1 MTLALIDNATVSS
14 VQRALGKA
22 KTRDA
27 ALLDIEQ
34 AALDRFVEA
43 VLFSEQVIVPDNYK
57 QQFTPARK
65 ALLASFGVEFA
76 PIDAPIDE
84 SLNEVASSLIGPWT
98 EAFSEGS
105 DKALFNSYLQQ
116 VEAFSAFIW
125 EHSSSAFF
133 LVFRAHGIGKD
144 SPLIEALLASPKD
157 DELGHRLRIVAKDG
171 QEVSWERLSPHV
183 QRMLSVMGWLGHQY
197 IWYQVYGA
205 RHDLTYAPH
214 PLREFF
220 ANDFMSR
227 VQFSAGSA
235 GNFRDAFSEGLAQVK
250 YRLQDGLRR
259 LGAHPN
265 SFNFST
271 PNLLPALVRESSN
284 ADAFIQLV
292 MQLRDDRHVA
302 DIRALLSQINRDAVQ
317 GHHRK
322 RAQLLNDMENIGKAL
337 AAELGIEQRFLRLK
351 PPTTIT
357 GISVE
362 GDDTGIKLPISSTLY
377 RQYFLTR
384 RYRTF
389 LRDVMA
395 DIARPAQHGA
405 LKTKLDSWA
414 WVDEK
419 ALFSDNRFYLKE
431 YRFPSK
437 FHRPLL
443 RANED

>member
-1 MTLALIDNATVSS
+1 MTFALIDNATVSS

-43 VLFSEQVIVPDNYK
+43 VLFSERVVVPDNYK
-57 QQFTPARK
+57 EQFTPARK
-65 ALLASFGVEFA
+65 ALLSSFDVEFTTV
-76 PIDAPIDE
+76 DAPIDK
-84 SLNEVASSLIGPWT
+84 SINEIAGSLIGPWT

-105 DKALFNSYLQQ
+105 DKALFNKYLSQI
-116 VEAFSAFIW
+116 EAFSTFIW

-157 DELGHRLRIVAKDG
+157 DELGQRLRIVAKDG
-171 QEVSWERLSPHV
+171 QEVAWEKLSRHV
-183 QRMLSVMGWLGHQY
+183 QRMLGVMGWLGHQY

-205 RHDLTYAPH
+205 RHDLTYSPH

-227 VQFSAGSA
+227 VKFAAGSA
-235 GNFRDAFSEGLAQVK
+235 GSFRDAFSEGLAQAK

-265 SFNFST
+265 TFDFST
-271 PNLLPALVRESSN
+271 PNLLPAIVRESSS
-284 ADAFIQLV
+284 ADDFVRVV
-292 MQLRDDRHVA
+292 MQLRGDRHVTA
-302 DIRALLSQINRDAVQ
+302 IRNLLAQIGRDADQ
-317 GHHRK
+317 GDYRK
-322 RAQLLNDMENIGKAL
+322 RSQLLTDMDNIGKAL
-337 AAELGIEQRFLRLK
+337 AAELGIDQRFLRLK
-351 PPTTIT
+351 PPTTVT

-362 GDDTGIKLPISSTLY
+362 GDDAGVKLPISSKLY

-384 RYRTF
+384 RYRVF
-389 LRDVMA
+389 LRDVMT
-395 DIARPAQHGA
+395 DIARPAQYGA
-405 LKTKLDSWA
+405 IKTKLNNWA
-414 WVDEK
+414 WLDENSE
-419 ALFSDNRFYLKE
+419 FSGNKFYLKD
-431 YRFPSK
+431 YQFPSK
-437 FHRPLL
+437 FYRPLL
-443 RANED
+443 HGDED

>member
-1 MTLALIDNATVSS
+1 MPLALIDNATVSS

-22 KTRDA
+22 KTRDI

-43 VLFSEQVIVPDNYK
+43 ILFSERVIVPDNYK
-57 QQFTPARK
+57 EQFTPARK
-65 ALLASFGVEFA
+65 ALLASFNVEFA
-76 PIDAPIDE
+76 PVDAPIDQ

-105 DKALFNSYLQQ
+105 DKALFNKYLQQ
-116 VEAFSAFIW
+116 VEAFSTFIW

-133 LVFRAHGIGKD
+133 LVFRAHGIGKE

-157 DELGHRLRIVAKDG
+157 DELGQRLRIVAKDG
-171 QEVSWERLSPHV
+171 REVAWEKLSRHV

-197 IWYQVYGA
+197 IWYQSYGA
-205 RHDLTYAPH
+205 RHDLTYSPH

-227 VQFSAGSA
+227 VKFSEGSA
-235 GNFRDAFSEGLAQVK
+235 RNFRDAFSEGLAQVK

-265 SFNFST
+265 TFEFNT
-271 PNLLPALVRESSN
+271 PNLLPAIVRESSN
-284 ADAFIQLV
+284 PDEFIQV
-292 MQLRDDRHVA
+292 VTQLRSDQHVTA
-302 DIRALLSQINRDAVQ
+302 IRELLSQISRDAEQ
-317 GHHRK
+317 GDHRK

-351 PPTTIT
+351 PPTTVT
-357 GISVE
+357 GISIE
-362 GDDTGIKLPISSTLY
+362 GDDTGIKLPISSALY

-384 RYRTF
+384 RYRVF

-395 DIARPAQHGA
+395 DIARPAQYGA
-405 LKTKLDSWA
+405 LKTKLNGWA
-414 WVDEK
+414 WLDDK
-419 ALFSDNRFYLKE
+419 AEFSGHRFYLKD
-431 YRFPSK
+431 YKFPSK
-437 FHRPLL
+437 FHRPLFH
-443 RANED
+443 ADED

>member
-1 MTLALIDNATVSS
+1 MSLALIDNATVSG

-43 VLFSEQVIVPDNYK
+43 ILFSERVIVPDNYK
-57 QQFTPARK
+57 EQFTPARK
-65 ALLASFGVEFA
+65 ALLSSFNVEFTTV
-76 PIDAPIDE
+76 DAPIDE
-84 SLNEVASSLIGPWT
+84 SINEIAGRLIGPWT

-105 DKALFNSYLQQ
+105 DKALFNKYLSQI
-116 VEAFSAFIW
+116 EAFSTFIW

-133 LVFRAHGIGKD
+133 LVFRAHGVGKE

-157 DELGHRLRIVAKDG
+157 DELGQRLRIVAKDG
-171 QEVSWERLSPHV
+171 QEVAWEKLSRHV

-205 RHDLTYAPH
+205 RHDLTYSPH

-227 VQFSAGSA
+227 VKFASGSAGS
-235 GNFRDAFSEGLAQVK
+235 FRDTFSEGLAQVK
-250 YRLQDGLRR
+250 YRLQEGLRR

-265 SFNFST
+265 TFDFST
-271 PNLLPALVRESSN
+271 PNLLPAIVRESSN
-284 ADAFIQLV
+284 SDDFIRVV
-292 MQLRDDRHVA
+292 MQLRDDRHVTA
-302 DIRALLSQINRDAVQ
+302 IRDLLSQIGRDADQ
-317 GHHRK
+317 GDHRK
-322 RAQLLNDMENIGKAL
+322 RSQLLNDMDNIGKAL

-351 PPTTIT
+351 PPTTVT

-384 RYRTF
+384 RYRAF
-389 LRDVMA
+389 LRNVMA
-395 DIARPAQHGA
+395 DIARPAQYGA
-405 LKTKLDSWA
+405 IKTKLDGWA
-414 WVDEK
+414 WLDEK
-419 ALFSDNRFYLKE
+419 SEFSGHRFYLKD

-443 RANED
+443 HADES